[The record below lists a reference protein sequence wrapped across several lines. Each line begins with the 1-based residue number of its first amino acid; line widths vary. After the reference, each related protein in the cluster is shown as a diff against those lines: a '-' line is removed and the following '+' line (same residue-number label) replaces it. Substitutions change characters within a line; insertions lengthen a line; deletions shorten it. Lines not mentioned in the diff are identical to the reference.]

1 MYIVYLLYMDYLNE
15 NSNHVAV
22 LLKGFLLEVKKKRKQ
37 VSKYYLKAGIT
48 WLYINWN
55 DLFHHSMNFRYW

>member
-1 MYIVYLLYMDYLNE
+1 MCMYIVYLIYMEYLNE

-37 VSKYYLKAGIT
+37 VSKYFLKTGMT
-48 WLYINWN
+48 
-55 DLFHHSMNFRYW
+55 